1 MRDGAR
7 ERCGT
12 CVQSMHMGVSWEG
25 QGVDGMGMAVHH
37 VRAAAGVRDDAL
49 RGIREHARS
58 NHAVDALRRVWAQ
71 RLGGTF
77 SILERRVTVRRA
89 VEHLGVGVACGG
101 GAQTYAA

>member
-77 SILERRVTVRRA
+77 SILERRVCGALLNILALGSRVEGGRRRN
-89 VEHLGVGVACGG
+89 
-101 GAQTYAA
+101 AA